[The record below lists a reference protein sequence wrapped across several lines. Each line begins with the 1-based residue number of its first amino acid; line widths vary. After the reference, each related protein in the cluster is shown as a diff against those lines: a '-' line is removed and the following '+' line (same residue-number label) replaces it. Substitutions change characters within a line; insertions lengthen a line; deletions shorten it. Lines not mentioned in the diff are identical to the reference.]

1 MDDQVAKQRR
11 EIYETIRDA
20 FTEKYS
26 FLGAQVARECLLSA
40 ASWNIQKHSDPPYR
54 FRNHVMLTWE
64 PGWVKTTILM
74 KLKKVLGDDMV
85 STCGKVTEAVIRGSV
100 EGGRFSPPKPL
111 RTPILISTEFGQTN
125 FEDELLHTFLNLLE
139 EGHTNVSLNKIA
151 QLSESEKSNIQEKYG
166 EAIKFKSEN
175 EFDLHTNFVFWGAT
189 HDPSLLDEYALKSRF
204 NIITPAEPLTGE
216 ITHAMDTAPSVESMI
231 TEEEVN
237 TVRRMLKQDIEVS
250 TNFKPPAPLYK
261 KYKLTPRES
270 RDVQSYMAARNWWG
284 LKTDPNV
291 MESYIQHL
299 KQSRKIA
306 SLDMDERVLDMLF
319 DNPLSYDEIQ
329 SRTGL
334 TTVEI
339 YKILQRIDAKR
350 AGTDAETTKWVV
362 RSGENSINFNS
373 DEDDEDDGFLSDI

>member
-1 MDDQVAKQRR
+1 MDNDTAQKRR
-11 EIYETIRDA
+11 EIYETVRDA
-20 FTEKYS
+20 FAEKYS

-40 ASWNIQKHSDPPYR
+40 ASWNIQKYSEPPFR

-74 KLKKVLGDDMV
+74 KLKKILGDDMV
-85 STCGKVTEAVIRGSV
+85 STCGKVTEAVLRGSV

-151 QLSESEKSNIQEKYG
+151 QLSESEKSNVQEKYNNR
-166 EAIKFKSEN
+166 ISFKSEN

-189 HDPSLLDEYALKSRF
+189 HDPSLLEEHALKSRF
-204 NIITPAEPLTGE
+204 NIVTPAEPLTGE
-216 ITHAMDTAPSVESMI
+216 ITHAMDNSPSVEKML
-231 TEEEVN
+231 TQDEVN
-237 TVRRMLKQDIEVS
+237 ACRRMLKTDAQIN
-250 TNFKPPAPLYK
+250 TNINIPAPLYK
-261 KYKLTPRES
+261 KYTINPRES
-270 RDVQSYMAARNWWG
+270 RDIQGYMAARRWWG
-284 LKTDPNV
+284 LETDPSV
-291 MESYIQHL
+291 LEPYIKHL

-306 SLDMDERVLDMLF
+306 SLNMDERVLDMLF
-319 DNPLSYDEIQ
+319 DNPLSYDEIA

-334 TTVEI
+334 SKVEI

-350 AGTDAETTKWVV
+350 AGVDADETKWIV
-362 RSGENSINFNS
+362 RSYEKSINFN
-373 DEDDEDDGFLSDI
+373 DDDDEDSFLSGLN